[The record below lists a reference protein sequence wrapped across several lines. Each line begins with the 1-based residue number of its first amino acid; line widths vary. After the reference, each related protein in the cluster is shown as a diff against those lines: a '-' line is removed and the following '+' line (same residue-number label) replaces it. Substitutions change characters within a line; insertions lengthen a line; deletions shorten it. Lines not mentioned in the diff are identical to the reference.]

1 MAARLYLEDAMD
13 KRQNGQKNEGEGN
26 RTAAREYNKDT
37 AAFTK
42 SGKVDQKAHEAETA
56 LDGAEGKALRDAEA
70 KGKSHSH
77 GEDPQLQRKT
87 SH

>member
-1 MAARLYLEDAMD
+1 MD
-13 KRQNGQKNEGEGN
+13 KSQKDQKNEGEGN

-37 AAFTK
+37 TGFTK

-56 LDGAEGKALRDAEA
+56 LEGAEGESLRAAEA

-77 GEDPQLQRKT
+77 GEDPKLQRKT
-87 SH
+87 GQ